1 MSRIL
6 PTRLRLAVVAALA
19 AATTLAAGATDASA
33 TDAAPAQAAAA
44 RFETFTSLNLG
55 KNLASNLTG
64 NAVATTPQSTSTL
77 QQWERK
83 TFLNIPNPPGGGF
96 GAPYQLRNR
105 ATQRCLQDVGNG
117 STVIETTCQVSPSS
131 TSPQLWHN
139 HGAVDRTVN
148 GKAYRFRFN
157 RASGRVL
164 SVAPQFGTTV
174 PVLSSPRA
182 SNIGSAAAALQLWT
196 TTRIA

>member
-19 AATTLAAGATDASA
+19 AATLAAGATGASA
-33 TDAAPAQAAAA
+33 TDAVPAQAAAP

-55 KNLASNLTG
+55 KNLTSNLTG

-83 TFLNIPNPPGGGF
+83 TFLNIPAPPGF
-96 GAPYQLRNR
+96 GVPYQLRNR